1 MLKKISE
8 MSSLLEERRFAKLCA
23 KLTTLSLKKKKKKI
37 VSWFALKLS
46 SVKMNFEE
54 PDFRGSEE
62 EKRNV
67 KGCY

>member
-8 MSSLLEERRFAKLCA
+8 MSSLLEERWFAKLCA

-46 SVKMNFEE
+46 SVKMNGEE

-62 EKRNV
+62 EKNV